1 MVSFAIEPTNMLLL
15 IGKCNAYQAALDE
28 VSGNEFF
35 KYFATIPR
43 RVCNKKD
50 YHMNHIVQKIDS

>member
-1 MVSFAIEPTNMLLL
+1 MLLL
-15 IGKCNAYQAALDE
+15 IGKCNAYEATLDE

-35 KYFATIPR
+35 KYFATILG

-50 YHMNHIVQKIDS
+50 YHMNHIVQKVDS

>member
-1 MVSFAIEPTNMLLL
+1 MVSFAIEPTSMLLL
-15 IGKCNAYQAALDE
+15 IGKCNAYEATLDE

-35 KYFATIPR
+35 KYFATILG

-50 YHMNHIVQKIDS
+50 YHMNHIVQKVDS